1 MTLFQVV
8 TSGRECSSAMPYP
21 TPGGVCQAELE
32 NYLLSMNCEV
42 GDTPLVLNDGES
54 VAVELVLA
62 LDNFLS
68 PSPECREA
76 VVPFLCLFLFGLCD
90 TSGLS
95 LQPTSAQ
102 CLDIRDRLCVE
113 EWRLAAMLQD
123 LPDCESLPSE
133 QVLCTVNTRGGSG
146 GGDGGDGP
154 ANNCMSSCKIES
166 T

>member
-32 NYLLSMNCEV
+32 NYLLSMNYEV

-102 CLDIRDRLCVE
+102 CLDRDRLCEE
-113 EWRLAAMLQD
+113 EWRLAAVLQD

-133 QVLCTVNTRGGSG
+133 QVLCALNIGGESG
-146 GGDGGDGP
+146 GGDGDGP
-154 ANNCMSSCKIES
+154 ANNSMSSCKIES